1 MLAEWIVRIATAT
14 IIAGSVTYYAPG
26 VMERVYTNRLSWN
39 HVEPCEECIG
49 MIAVLD
55 REHIGKR
62 AWLRWRNHPQRRRH
76 G

>member
-1 MLAEWIVRIATAT
+1 
-14 IIAGSVTYYAPG
+14 
-26 VMERVYTNRLSWN
+26 MERVYTNRLSWN